1 MRINRNLGKKMDKK
15 QVIGFLLILGLLIL
29 MQVLNKPDPK
39 EIERRK
45 RMQDS
50 IAKAEQQ
57 LQKEAADKE
66 ISTKQDESY
75 NISGSDSLANIKYKN
90 TFGPFAANANGEEK
104 KYILENEDIQITFTN
119 KGGRIIKVWLKKYE
133 KWLED
138 ENHKKVIEP
147 LELLRYP
154 KDRFEYTLPV
164 NGAAGNKVNTSKMY
178 FDVQQ
183 SGKKIEFSLKGQN
196 GESFSQIYE
205 IKDNGYH
212 IDYHV
217 KHSGLNTDED
227 NKIKLLWLVHLE
239 QLEKAVDFEK
249 RYSALFYKNTEG
261 VDHLSY
267 TSSDEVDLKNDSVE
281 WVSNVNQFF
290 NSTLMQM
297 SDHFGGD
304 KLEEFVPDKNTK
316 TDYLKICKSQL
327 YLPEQSQVDMAFYI
341 GPNDFDRLKA
351 YNKDL
356 EMIIPFGWNI
366 FGAINR
372 WVIRPMFLFLSKIV
386 GSMGLAIILL
396 ILIIKTLLYP
406 LNYKMLLSSTKM
418 AVLKPEINKIKEKY
432 KDDNQQVQLK
442 TMELYRKYG
451 VNPFGGCLPM
461 LLQMPIWFALFRF
474 FPAAIEFR
482 QVPFLW
488 ADDLSSYEA
497 IAYLPFNI
505 PLYGNHVSLF
515 ALLWGISSVIY
526 AHYNMKNM
534 DMGTNQNPAMKYM
547 QYVMPIFFIVF
558 FNSYAS
564 GLTVYMFFSNL
575 FTILQT
581 IITKKFILDEEKIR
595 QKLEIK
601 KSKPKKKSKF
611 AQRLEEAMR
620 QQQKLAEERKK
631 KK

>member
-1 MRINRNLGKKMDKK
+1 MDKK
-15 QVIGFLLILGLLIL
+15 QVLGFVLILGLLIA
-29 MQVLNKPDPK
+29 MQILNQSDAK
-39 EIERRK
+39 EKAMRK
-45 RMQDS
+45 KMQDS
-50 IAKAEQQ
+50 LAMVE
-57 LQKEAADKE
+57 
-66 ISTKQDESY
+66 KQNQE
-75 NISGSDSLANIKYKN
+75 NNIKDINDTLAKPTVVTTDNDSINKIRYQSV
-90 TFGPFAANANGEEK
+90 FGPFAANASGQEN
-104 KYILENEDIQITFTN
+104 KYILENEDVQITFSN

-147 LELLRYP
+147 LTLLRYP

-164 NGAAGNKVNTSKMY
+164 AGAQNGKIKTSDMI

-183 SGKKIEFSLKGQN
+183 SADKIEFTIKGQN
-196 GESFSQIYE
+196 GEYFTQIYQL
-205 IKDNGYH
+205 KDKGFH
-212 IDYHV
+212 VDYHV
-217 KHSGLNTDED
+217 KHNGLNIDDD

-249 RYSALFYKNTEG
+249 RYSALFYKKIEE

-267 TSSDEVDLKNDSVE
+267 AGSDVEELKNEKLS

-290 NSTLMQM
+290 NSTLMKR
-297 SDHFGGD
+297 SEYFEGD
-304 KLEEFVPDKNTK
+304 KLEEIVPDKDAK
-316 TDYLKICKSQL
+316 VDYLKICKTQM
-327 YLPEQSQVDMAFYI
+327 YLPDGNNVDMAFYI
-341 GPNDFDRLKA
+341 GPNDFDSLKA
-351 YNKDL
+351 YNDDL

-372 WVIRPMFLFLSKIV
+372 WVIRPMFLFFSNIL

-396 ILIIKTLLYP
+396 IFIIKGLLYP

-432 KDDNQQVQLK
+432 KDDNQQVQIK

-451 VNPFGGCLPM
+451 VSPFGGCLPM

-497 IAYLPFNI
+497 IAYLPFKI
-505 PLYGNHVSLF
+505 PMYGDHVSLF

-534 DMGTNQNPAMKYM
+534 DMGTTQNPAMKYM
-547 QYVMPIFFIVF
+547 QYVMPLFFIVF

-575 FTILQT
+575 FTIIQT
-581 IITKKFILDEEKIR
+581 IVTKKFILDEDKIR
-595 QKLEIK
+595 EKLERK

-611 AQRLEEAMR
+611 AQRLEEAMK
-620 QQQKLAEERKK
+620 QQQKLAEEKK
-631 KK
+631 KRK